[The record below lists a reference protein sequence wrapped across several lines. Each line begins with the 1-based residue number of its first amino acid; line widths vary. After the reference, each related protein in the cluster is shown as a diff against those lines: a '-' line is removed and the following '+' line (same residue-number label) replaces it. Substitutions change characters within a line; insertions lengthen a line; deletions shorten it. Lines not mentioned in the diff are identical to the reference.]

1 MVKRESPRITNLI
14 FRFIHLIN
22 YKLEYKNMENTYMN
36 FQIIEKKN
44 TYVLVSFS
52 NGERPSYI
60 PLEQLK
66 KFKNETF
73 IFLQN
78 IPSEKKVWE
87 LTYNW
92 VEKNHPQLLI

>member
-1 MVKRESPRITNLI
+1 
-14 FRFIHLIN
+14 
-22 YKLEYKNMENTYMN
+22 MN
-36 FQIIEKKN
+36 FEIIEKKN
-44 TYVLVSFS
+44 TYILVNFS

-60 PLEQLK
+60 PLQQLK
-66 KFKNETF
+66 IFKTGTF

-87 LTYNW
+87 ITYDW